1 MPSGKAMR
9 LGDVL
14 TIRGGTTVE
23 VFNTDAEGRLVMAD
37 ALVLATELDPKP
49 DAIVTIATLTGAAM
63 RTFGTALAAD
73 ARQRPEPRLPDRGGR
88 RADRRTGL
96 GAAVGQALS
105 TQARLGDRGHQEP
118 WRRERRH
125 HHGLGPSSKS
135 SPADIPFG
143 HLDIC
148 GPMMTDTDDSLAVFD
163 R

>member
-1 MPSGKAMR
+1 MCTDNMPSGKAMR

-63 RTFGTALAAD
+63 RTFGTALAATLGND
-73 ARQRPEPRLPDRGGR
+73 PDLVDQIEAAGARTDEPVWELPLVKR
-88 RADRRTGL
+88 
-96 GAAVGQALS
+96 LS

-118 WRRERRH
+118 RRRERRH
-125 HHGLGPSSKS
+125 HHGRALPRGVHRRHPVR
-135 SPADIPFG
+135 PPR
-143 HLDIC
+143 HLR
-148 GPMMTDTDDSLAVFD
+148 PDDD
-163 R
+163 RHR